1 MLSSSPLHPPASLYE
16 NLNPAQKQ
24 AVQALTGP
32 LLILAG
38 AGAGKTRV
46 IVHRI
51 AALTREKNV
60 GLENI
65 LALTFTNKAAREM
78 KERTAHLLAAGSTGY
93 FPYIGTFH
101 SICARLL
108 RDHIHLV
115 PDRSSFTIYDD
126 RDQLQLIKTLMRAL
140 NINEKMHPP
149 KNFKSQINL
158 CKRRAVG
165 PYELHKIPYL
175 SEDMKF
181 EKIYIAYE
189 KALIKASAFDF
200 SGLLLETYKLMSQN
214 KTFLSDL
221 QNQFRYILV
230 DEYQDTNHIQ
240 YLLMRKL
247 AEKHQNICVVGDED
261 QSIYGWRGADITN
274 IMSFEKDFPNTK
286 ILFLEQNY
294 RSSKNIV
301 SAARSVI
308 AQNKNRKGKKLFTKN
323 PSGEKIF
330 IRETL
335 NEFEEGLFIAEKI
348 DTLCRHFSAGY
359 DDFAVLYRVNAQS
372 RSLEDQLR
380 RRGIPHKIVGG
391 IRFYE
396 RAEIRDV
403 LAYLRLV
410 LNEKDNVSF
419 LRVVNSPKRGIGKST
434 LDTLQKYAG
443 GGDLFSS
450 LNTFL
455 TKTPLRKKVRE
466 ELKNFQNIVK
476 KLRNKKDDSTL
487 SELYLFLLEETG
499 YLTQLKRDSSQEAQS
514 RMGNLQEFANVI
526 EQRESA
532 DSAPLTLQG
541 FLEEMSL
548 LSESDKTSDQDR
560 SVTLMTLHNS
570 KGLEFNSIFI
580 PGMEEG
586 MFPSFQSQGNL
597 DLEEEERRL
606 AYVGMTRARERLI
619 LSYTKKRKVWGKE
632 KFNRPSRFLEEIP
645 RDLVFH
651 EPCFYSSANGYGR
664 RY

>member
-1 MLSSSPLHPPASLYE
+1 MISPPLSASALYE
-16 NLNPAQKQ
+16 NLNPVQKQ
-24 AVQALTGP
+24 AVQTLTGP

-51 AALTREKNV
+51 GALIREKNI

-78 KERTAHLLAAGSTGY
+78 KERTALLLADGFSGY

-115 PDRSSFTIYDD
+115 PDHASFTIYDD
-126 RDQLQLIKTLMRAL
+126 RDQLQLIKTLMREL

-165 PYELHKIPYL
+165 PYELYKIPYL
-175 SEDMKF
+175 SEDVKF
-181 EKIYIAYE
+181 EKIYTAYE

-200 SGLLLETYKLMSQN
+200 SGLLLETYKLMNQN
-214 KTFLSDL
+214 KTFLAGL
-221 QNQFRYILV
+221 QDQFQYILV

-240 YLLMRKL
+240 YLLIRKL

-274 IMSFEKDFPNTK
+274 IMSFEKDFPKTRV
-286 ILFLEQNY
+286 LFLEQNY

-301 SAARSVI
+301 TAARSVI
-308 AQNKNRKGKKLFTKN
+308 AQNKTRKGKKLFTKN
-323 PSGEKIF
+323 PVGEKIF
-330 IRETL
+330 VRETL
-335 NEFEEGLFIAEKI
+335 NEFEEGLFIANKI
-348 DTLCRHFSAGY
+348 DTFCRHFGAGY
-359 DDFAVLYRVNAQS
+359 DDFAILYRVNAQS

-419 LRVVNSPKRGIGKST
+419 LRVINSPKRGIGKST

-450 LNTFL
+450 LDSFL
-455 TKTPLRKKVRE
+455 EKTPLRKKVRT
-466 ELKNFQNIVK
+466 ELKNFQNIIK
-476 KLRNKKDDSTL
+476 KLRKQKEDSAL
-487 SELYLFLLEETG
+487 SDLYLFLLEETG

-514 RMGNLQEFANVI
+514 RIGNLQEFANVI
-526 EQRESA
+526 EQRESVS
-532 DSAPLTLQG
+532 SAPLTLQG

-586 MFPSFQSQGNL
+586 MFPSFQSQGNVE
-597 DLEEEERRL
+597 LEEEERRL

-619 LSYTKKRKVWGKE
+619 LSYTRKRKVWGKE

-651 EPCFYSSANGYGR
+651 ECFYPSGNGYGR
-664 RY
+664 W